1 MRLTY
6 KVKPVERQLP
16 SAREVKTRAE
26 ADLLRLFVEAFEKR
40 KAHPDDLALA
50 RRLLSHEQAETVIAA
65 LLRDH
70 LGARPEAAE
79 EATAARRAKAP
90 RRAEAPLPVAAP
102 VVRVQR
108 TAPHAP
114 EPSAVRAVDSAPRAA
129 EPSAVKSPPR
139 AEGAPPNPVR
149 SGPERKRPRRE
160 SPARSNGRNHSS
172 ETDDLPR
179 YTVSDVSVAAA
190 PLPGALTREPE
201 LSPADA
207 ALRERSEDGEF
218 APAREGVAEI
228 YVSIGRRDGARPSDI
243 QTILE
248 QNGLNSEQTDY
259 IRVRQ
264 RNSFVGVKTEYL
276 EKAVS
281 ALNGAA
287 IAGKPAFAEPARQRD

>member
-1 MRLTY
+1 
-6 KVKPVERQLP
+6 
-16 SAREVKTRAE
+16 
-26 ADLLRLFVEAFEKR
+26 
-40 KAHPDDLALA
+40 
-50 RRLLSHEQAETVIAA
+50 

-70 LGARPEAAE
+70 LGARPEAAD

-90 RRAEAPLPVAAP
+90 RAAEAPAPAPP
-102 VVRVQR
+102 VVRAPRPAPAPAPAPR
-108 TAPHAP
+108 TAA
-114 EPSAVRAVDSAPRAA
+114 ESAPRATEPNAPRPAPRGNPGPASASA
-129 EPSAVKSPPR
+129 ERNRPDRDRP
-139 AEGAPPNPVR
+139 
-149 SGPERKRPRRE
+149 PRRE
-160 SPARSNGRNHSS
+160 SPTRTNGRSHST
-172 ETDDLPR
+172 EIDDLPR
-179 YTVSDVSVAAA
+179 YTVSEAVPSEVLTVA
-190 PLPGALTREPE
+190 PTLVVREPE
-201 LSPADA
+201 RNAADA
-207 ALRERSEDGEF
+207 ALRERSEDGDF